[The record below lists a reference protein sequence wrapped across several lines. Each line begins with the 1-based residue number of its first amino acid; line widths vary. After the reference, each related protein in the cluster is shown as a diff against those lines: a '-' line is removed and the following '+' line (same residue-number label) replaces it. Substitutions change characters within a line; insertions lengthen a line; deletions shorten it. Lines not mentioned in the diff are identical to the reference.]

1 MQSVASSFAAGR
13 AVVATARPT
22 SQRQQQPFVV
32 TAKDSRIGKQ
42 PITVP
47 DKVTVTLDGQ
57 TVKVKVRGRLVGSVG
72 TR

>member
-13 AVVATARPT
+13 AVVATARPN

-42 PITVP
+42 PIPVP
-47 DKVTVTLDGQ
+47 EKVTVTLEGQ
-57 TVKVKVRGRLVGSVG
+57 TVKVKVRGRVLGSLG
-72 TR
+72 AK